1 MNSKFSLL
9 RKFIFKRLEK
19 SRRSYEQRVY
29 NNLDKLYS
37 VIKPGDVVLVEGQS
51 EMSRI
56 IKLFTNS
63 HWSHVAMYIGKA
75 LIDPDYKDRDSYLK
89 GYGKDSNHML
99 VEAFSSKGVI
109 AAPLV
114 KYKDY
119 NIRICRPY
127 GIIESDLNHVI
138 EQVIGRLG
146 MHYDDQNIIAIA
158 LMVLQT
164 LWRPNS
170 KHTIQACMGNCNDY
184 QVICSGMIAQA
195 FQSVGYPIVPTL
207 LPQTQKDSFSIKNP
221 YGAGLI
227 MRHYTQITPKD
238 FDLSP
243 NFEVIKFNIIG
254 TSQFDYKSLWIDRY

>member
-1 MNSKFSLL
+1 MNSKISQL
-9 RKFIFKRLEK
+9 RKLILKKLEK
-19 SRRSYEQRVY
+19 PRRSYEQRVY

-37 VIKPGDVVLVEGQS
+37 VIKPGDLVLVEGQS

-56 IKLFTNS
+56 IKLFTTS
-63 HWSHVAMYIGKA
+63 HWSHVAMYVGKA

-89 GYGKDSNHML
+89 RYGKDSNHML
-99 VEAFSSKGVI
+99 VEAFSGKGVI
-109 AAPLV
+109 ASPLK

-138 EQVIGRLG
+138 EQVIDRLG
-146 MHYDDQNIIAIA
+146 MHYDDQNIKAIA
-158 LMVLQT
+158 LMILQT
-164 LWRPNS
+164 LWRPNI

-195 FQSVGYPIVPTL
+195 FQSVGYPIVPAL
-207 LPQTQKDSFSIKNP
+207 IPKAEKDGFSTKNP

-227 MRHYTQITPKD
+227 MRHYSQITPKD

-254 TSQFDYKSLWIDRY
+254 TSRFDYKSLWIERL